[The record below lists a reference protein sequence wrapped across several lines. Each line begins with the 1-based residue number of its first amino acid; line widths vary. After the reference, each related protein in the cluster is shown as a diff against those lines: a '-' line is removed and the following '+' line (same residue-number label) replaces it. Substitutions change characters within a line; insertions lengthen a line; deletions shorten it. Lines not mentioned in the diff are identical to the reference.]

1 MASAEEYAAWI
12 VKNKDRRGTPDFD
25 KVSRAYEMAKSE
37 MSQAA
42 EAKPKGNILTGLG
55 ETALA
60 MGTGAVAAPLG
71 GIVGTLAAATPFLRE
86 GIGADL
92 SQRIG
97 AAGTYQ
103 PRTQTGEKITGAIA
117 APFEWLAGK
126 ADVAGQ
132 AVADVAGPLAGTVTN
147 TAIQSLPMI
156 VGKVAAKGAK
166 VGVAADG
173 AARAQAKVAGAL
185 TDAGTAQA
193 KAAGYVLPPA
203 QVNPSLT
210 NKLFQGLV
218 SEGKLHKAASIKNQP
233 VTNKLVK
240 EAFGIPDDV
249 PLSADALGEIRRAA
263 GANYDAVRNVG
274 PIVADQAYLDA
285 LKAITA
291 DAERIKA
298 NFPSRTE
305 PPILKEVKS
314 VGVGQFDSDAAIP
327 VIKDLRERADLAYRG
342 GEKKMGSDYRAVA
355 DAMEDLIERNLVANK
370 APADVIKNFREARKT
385 IAQTYTVEK
394 HLANDGNVN
403 AAGLAKELKKKPLEG
418 GIKTAAEFGAQFP
431 KAAQRPEAIGG
442 IGSISP
448 TWAGASAIASAVT
461 QNPALLGIMAMPP
474 AGRALMLSKPYQNML
489 VNPPSYGPSIMNRL
503 GQFGANEPANQL
515 INIGGMSQVDR

>member
-12 VKNKDRRGTPDFD
+12 VKNKDKRGTPEFD
-25 KVSRAYEMAKSE
+25 TVSKAYELSKSE
-37 MSQAA
+37 T
-42 EAKPKGNILTGLG
+42 AKPSKPEGGMLVGLG

-60 MGTGAVAAPLG
+60 LGTGAIAAPAG

-97 AAGTYQ
+97 QAGTYQ
-103 PRTQTGEKITGAIA
+103 PRTQSGENITKTIA

-126 ADVAGQ
+126 ADTAGQ
-132 AVADVAGPLAGTVTN
+132 AVADVAGPLAGTATN
-147 TAIQSLPMI
+147 TAIQSIPL
-156 VGKVAAKGAK
+156 VLGKIIPKGTKAAQ
-166 VGVAADG
+166 AADE
-173 AARAQAKVAGAL
+173 AARAQAKVAGSL

-203 QVNPSLT
+203 QVNPSMT
-210 NKLFQGLV
+210 NKLLQGLV
-218 SEGKLHKAASIKNQP
+218 SEGKLHKAASLRNQP

-240 EAFGIPDDV
+240 EAFGIPDDI

-274 PIVADQAYLDA
+274 TIVADETYMAA
-285 LKAITA
+285 LKGITA

-298 NFPSRTE
+298 NFPDRAE

-327 VIKDLRERADLAYRG
+327 VIRDLRERADLAYRG
-342 GEKKMGSDYRAVA
+342 GEKKMGSDFRAVA
-355 DAMEDLIERNLVANK
+355 DAMEDLIERNLVTNK
-370 APADVIKNFREARKT
+370 APKDVIKNFREARKT

-418 GIKTAAEFGAQFP
+418 GIKTAAEFGQQFP

-448 TWAGASAIASAVT
+448 TWAGASAIASAMT
-461 QNPALLGIMAMPP
+461 QNPAMLGIMAAPP
-474 AGRALMLSKPYQNML
+474 IGRSLMLSRPYQNML
-489 VNPPSYGPSIMNRL
+489 VNPPSYGPSMTNRL
-503 GQFGANEPANQL
+503 GNLITSESANQL
-515 INIGGMSQVDR
+515 LNIGGMAQVDR